1 MAKNSDRYVVRRRDD
16 WAVTGPGHKRAS
28 QLVPTQRQAIERAR
42 EIVGGLGGGEVRIQ
56 GRNRRWRDSDTI
68 PPGNDPFPPRDRKH

>member
-1 MAKNSDRYVVRRRDD
+1 MPSKNDRYVVRRGDR
-16 WAVTGPGHKRAS
+16 WAVTGPKHKRARKV
-28 QLVPTQRQAIERAR
+28 VPIQRQASERAR